1 MDDIICQQCGT
12 RNEAGTQFCVECQS
26 YLSWGETREVDLT
39 SLPGAPGAGPD
50 PDPDPLEPGVP
61 EPGVP
66 EPSGPEPVVADPA
79 DPPVV
84 DRTVAEPA
92 AGDPAPPAV
101 TDRPATRPRP
111 SNGPPPATRP
121 QPATEPVRA
130 VLEPTAVEVAP
141 GGDAETLQVQVYNL
155 SPIVDAYRI
164 WAPEAPDWLTASE
177 QEVRLLPG
185 SNDRT
190 AITLR
195 IAGGRLVPAGVSTLV
210 IRVQSVAHPEITV
223 DQPVELTVPGVEVPL
238 ILRLE
243 PSVVRVRDDAAGE
256 LQAVIDNGI
265 GNQARRVALSGRDP
279 EGVVRFTFTPDVL
292 DVPAGATAAATVR
305 LTAPTPDAGQTAT
318 RQLTIAAVDGEEQVT
333 ATATLLQTATE
344 EAPLALRVEPTL
356 VRVRD
361 SESGRLDVVLD
372 NRGGRRTRRVFLGG
386 RDPERIVH
394 FSFSPPSLDVLAGET
409 GTARLRIQ
417 APPPAAG
424 QEVSRAFTVLAT
436 SPGAPD
442 LEVPATFVQATSAA
456 PVDVPLAVRMDPSVV
471 RVRDAAVAQFEVL
484 VDNRAG
490 HRPRRVFLSGRDPE
504 RAVRFTFFPPSL
516 DVLAGEIGR
525 ARVRIEAPPPEF
537 GQEATR
543 QVTVVAAE
551 AGGRDAPPR
560 EVEASGSFVQV
571 TSPKPVEVPV
581 AVRLE
586 PSVIRVRD
594 APNGQFQVVVDNR
607 RGTRPRRVTLS
618 GADPEQAIGF
628 SFWPAVVE
636 VGPGQVARAQVR
648 IDAYP
653 PEPGRDA
660 TRPFTVIASTAGADG
675 STEQEVEGTFTQA
688 TSPPPPD
695 EPMTIRL
702 EPSVLRTR
710 NRRSASATVFADN
723 RGGSR
728 PRRVQFRGHD
738 PERVVRFSFNPPVID
753 LAPGQSGA
761 VRVDISAPRPDG
773 GEEVTRPFTVAA
785 TDGAKETE
793 ATGSFVQESMDW
805 RPVWRVL
812 LTLLGAALMIVGVFV
827 PWSAGPLLRGVD
839 FTGAQIDELSA
850 QLDLAQF
857 GDAVEQVVAQ
867 PLLTGG
873 ALIIVAAAVAV
884 IGLFGPKGR
893 LTRWA
898 AAVGA
903 VLTAAF
909 LISVAI
915 NLVSVARIDVG
926 AFIVL
931 AGCALAFVGGYLAP
945 QRG

>member
-12 RNEAGTQFCVECQS
+12 RNEPGTQFCVECQS
-26 YLSWGETREVDLT
+26 YLSWGETRETNLADLQVQAQ
-39 SLPGAPGAGPD
+39 PVVVEPEPAPVPPD
-50 PDPDPLEPGVP
+50 PT
-61 EPGVP
+61 
-66 EPSGPEPVVADPA
+66 PVVAP
-79 DPPVV
+79 
-84 DRTVAEPA
+84 EPA
-92 AGDPAPPAV
+92 PVATQAPPPDPTPVRSQPVA
-101 TDRPATRPRP
+101 
-111 SNGPPPATRP
+111 RP
-121 QPATEPVRA
+121 QPARPQPAAEPVRV
-130 VLEPTAVEVAP
+130 VLDPTAVEVVP
-141 GGDAETLQVQVYNL
+141 GGDTETIQAQVYNL

-164 WAPEAPDWLTASE
+164 WAPDAPDWLTVSD

-185 SNDRT
+185 SNDRA

-238 ILRLE
+238 VLRLE
-243 PSVVRVRDDAAGE
+243 PSVVRVRDDQPGQ
-256 LQAVIDNGI
+256 LQAIIDNGI
-265 GNQARRVALSGRDP
+265 GNQARRVTLSGRDP
-279 EGVVRFTFTPDVL
+279 EGVVRFTFTPEVL
-292 DVPAGATAAATVR
+292 EVPAGETAAAAVR
-305 LTAPTPDAGQTAT
+305 LTAPTPDPGQTAT
-318 RQLTIAAVDGEEQVT
+318 RQLTIAAADGEEQVT
-333 ATATLLQTATE
+333 AGATMLQTATE
-344 EAPLALRVEPTL
+344 EAPMTIRVEPTL

-361 SESGRLDVVLD
+361 SESGRLDVVID
-372 NRGGRRTRRVFLGG
+372 NRGGLRTRRIFLGG
-386 RDPERIVH
+386 RDPERLVR
-394 FSFSPPSLDVLAGET
+394 FAFSPPSMDVLAGET
-409 GTARLRIQ
+409 GTARLRIE

-424 QEVSRAFTVLAT
+424 QEVSRSFTVLAT
-436 SPGAPD
+436 SPGTPD
-442 LEVPATFVQATSAA
+442 LEAAATFVQATSAA
-456 PVDVPLAVRMDPSVV
+456 PVDVPLTVRMDPSVV
-471 RVRDAAVAQFEVL
+471 RARDAAVAQFEVL
-484 VDNRAG
+484 IDNRGG

-504 RAVRFTFFPPSL
+504 RLVRFTFFPPSL
-516 DVLAGEIGR
+516 DVLAGDVGR
-525 ARVRIEAPPPEF
+525 ARVRIEAPPPDF

-543 QVTVVAAE
+543 QITVVASE
-551 AGGRDAPPR
+551 GGGRDAAPR

-586 PSVIRVRD
+586 PSVVRVRD
-594 APNGQFQVVVDNR
+594 VPNGQFQVIVDNR
-607 RGTRPRRVTLS
+607 RGNRPRRVTLS
-618 GADPEQAIGF
+618 GSDPEQTIGF

-636 VGPGQVARAQVR
+636 VGPGQVARSQVR

-660 TRPFTVIASTAGADG
+660 TRPFTVVASDG
-675 STEQEVEGTFTQA
+675 TTDQEVEGTFTQA

-710 NRRSASATVFADN
+710 NRRTASATVFADN

-785 TDGAKETE
+785 TDGNKETE
-793 ATGSFVQESMDW
+793 ATGSFIQESMDW
-805 RPVWRVL
+805 RPIWRVI

-839 FTGAQIDELSA
+839 FTGAEIDRLSD

-857 GDAVEQVVAQ
+857 GDAVEQIVSQ

-873 ALIIVAAAVAV
+873 ALIIVAAVVAV

-898 AAVGA
+898 AGVGA

-909 LISVAI
+909 LVSVAI
-915 NLVSVARIDVG
+915 NLVVVARIDVG
-926 AFIVL
+926 SFVVLIGCACAFI
-931 AGCALAFVGGYLAP
+931 GGYLAP

>member
-12 RNEAGTQFCVECQS
+12 RNEPGTQFCVECQS
-26 YLSWGETREVDLT
+26 YLSWGETRETNLAALQAQAPPVEVD
-39 SLPGAPGAGPD
+39 
-50 PDPDPLEPGVP
+50 P
-61 EPGVP
+61 EPADVA
-66 EPSGPEPVVADPA
+66 PEPVP
-79 DPPVV
+79 
-84 DRTVAEPA
+84 
-92 AGDPAPPAV
+92 DPAPVVRSTADPV
-101 TDRPATRPRP
+101 TPQPSTPQPSTQQPSTTPRP
-111 SNGPPPATRP
+111 TARPQPATRP
-121 QPATEPVRA
+121 QPAAEPVRA
-130 VLEPTAVEVAP
+130 VLDPTAVEVMP
-141 GGDAETLQVQVYNL
+141 GGDSETIQVQVYNL

-164 WAPEAPDWLTASE
+164 WAPDAPDWLAVSE

-185 SNDRT
+185 SNDRARVT
-190 AITLR
+190 VR
-195 IAGGRLVPAGVSTLV
+195 IAGGRLVPAGVNTLV

-238 ILRLE
+238 LLRLE
-243 PSVVRVRDDAAGE
+243 PSVVRVRDDQPGQ
-256 LQAVIDNGI
+256 LQAIIDNGI
-265 GNQARRVALSGRDP
+265 GNQARRVTLSGRDP
-279 EGVVRFTFTPDVL
+279 EGVVRFAITPDVL
-292 DVPAGATAAATVR
+292 DVPAGATAAAAVR
-305 LTAPTPDAGQTAT
+305 LTAPTPDPGQTAT
-318 RQLTIAAVDGEEQVT
+318 RQLTILAVDGEEQVT
-333 ATATLLQTATE
+333 ASATLMQTATE
-344 EAPLALRVEPTL
+344 EAPLSMRVEPTL

-361 SESGRLDVVLD
+361 ADNGRLDVVVD
-372 NRGGRRTRRVFLGG
+372 NRGGLRTRRVFLGG

-394 FSFSPPSLDVLAGET
+394 FAFSPPSLDVLAGEI
-409 GTARLRIQ
+409 GTARLRIE
-417 APPPAAG
+417 APPPAPG
-424 QEVSRAFTVLAT
+424 QEVSRSFSVLVT
-436 SPGAPD
+436 SPGTPD
-442 LEVPATFVQATSAA
+442 LEATATFVQATSAA
-456 PVDVPLAVRMDPSVV
+456 PVDVPLVVRTDPSVV

-484 VDNRAG
+484 VDNRGG

-504 RAVRFTFFPPSL
+504 RVVRFTFFPPSL
-516 DVLAGEIGR
+516 DVLPGEIGR
-525 ARVRIEAPPPEF
+525 ARVRIEAPPPDF
-537 GQEATR
+537 GQESTR
-543 QVTVVAAE
+543 QITVVAAE
-551 AGGRDAPPR
+551 SGGRDAPPR

-571 TSPKPVEVPV
+571 TSPKPVEAPV
-581 AVRLE
+581 GVRLE

-594 APNGQFQVVVDNR
+594 APNGQLQVVVDNR
-607 RGTRPRRVTLS
+607 RGTRPKRVTLT
-618 GADPEQAIGF
+618 GTDPEQSIGF

-636 VGPGQVARAQVR
+636 VGPGQVARSQVR

-660 TRPFTVIASTAGADG
+660 TRPFTITASVAGPDGPAD
-675 STEQEVEGTFTQA
+675 QDVEGTFTQA

-738 PERVVRFSFNPPVID
+738 PERTVRFSFNPPVID

-761 VRVDISAPRPDG
+761 VRVDVSAPKPDG

-785 TDGAKETE
+785 TDGSKETE
-793 ATGSFVQESMDW
+793 ATGSFIQESMDW
-805 RPVWRVL
+805 RPVWRVI

-827 PWSAGPLLRGVD
+827 PWSAGPLLRGID
-839 FTGAQIDELSA
+839 FTGAEVDRLSD

-857 GDAVEQVVAQ
+857 GDAVEQVVSQ

-873 ALIIVAAAVAV
+873 ALIIVAAVVAA

-903 VLTAAF
+903 ALTAAF

-915 NLVSVARIDVG
+915 NLVVVARIDVG
-926 AFIVL
+926 SFIVL
-931 AGCALAFVGGYLAP
+931 VGCACAFIGGYLAP